1 MQKYQFL
8 RMAVFGGLALLL
20 VAVAFLLAKDN
31 TKLLEENSKKIVVD
45 KELDQNHQEKN
56 LNSELLETSL
66 EVESEGLGEEV
77 ILVDEKEIKE
87 VIVEEKVVSPTA
99 DLESIQAKANTVQE
113 NMPEKKAESA
123 TVKINLG
130 NNNAYFQVK
139 GEDPAVYS
147 DDLREFQ
154 HGLDFVQLSN
164 GNYALIWSSS
174 GNPPTGS
181 NGEYWTHDIYYS
193 LINPNNPVIK
203 PKLLVQKPEAQEPVS
218 AAISPSGTI
227 LITNEDGWDAPEE
240 VDQRYALF
248 DENFQAIKPY
258 PQHIMEGS
266 HSGHT
271 AFAGGHF
278 VVFYSEGWVD
288 GGGVDNLGSGESVLA
303 AIISPQG
310 TLIKGDILVS
320 RGRGNRDWW
329 PMVAGSEE
337 QAFLLWQRFV
347 AGTEEADLYFSILDP
362 RTGKLTKNQI
372 KIETGVQYYT
382 YNVSYIKDIDKFLI
396 LGSYKNGG
404 GFGYL
409 VNQSGEVVAK
419 NTNLPAIVRES
430 KAVVEGTKVV
440 QVTSPS
446 GVMVLDT
453 SANKIALQKTIKDN
467 YVWQYS
473 GVSGIF
479 LKPNLVYLVALSSRG
494 LVEKLLDI

>member
-8 RMAVFGGLALLL
+8 GAVTLGGLVLSVMTFFFFTKNNADI
-20 VAVAFLLAKDN
+20 ADN
-31 TKLLEENSKKIVVD
+31 GSERNSFYQ
-45 KELDQNHQEKN
+45 ELDQNRQEEI
-56 LNSELLETSL
+56 LESESLETNL
-66 EVESEGLGEEV
+66 EMEDEQLSEEEV
-77 ILVDEKEIKE
+77 VLEDKE
-87 VIVEEKVVSPTA
+87 VVNEGGREEVVVSPVVN
-99 DLESIQAKANTVQE
+99 LESTQANINTVQE
-113 NMPEKKAESA
+113 NMLEKKEEN
-123 TVKINLG
+123 TTTKINLE
-130 NNNAYFQVK
+130 NNNTYFQNK

-154 HGLDFVQLSN
+154 HGLDFVKLSN

-193 LINPNNPVIK
+193 LINPEKPVIN
-203 PKLLVQKPEAQEPVS
+203 PILLVQKPEAQEPVS

-248 DENFQAIKPY
+248 NENFQAIKPY

-271 AFAGGHF
+271 TFAGGHF

-310 TLIKGDILVS
+310 TLIKGDIPVS
-320 RGRGNRDWW
+320 RGQGNRDWW
-329 PMVAGSEE
+329 PMVAGSEDK
-337 QAFLLWQRFV
+337 AFLLWQRFV

-372 KIETGVQYYT
+372 QIETGVQYYT

-440 QVTSPS
+440 QVASPT
-446 GVMVLDT
+446 GIMVLDT
-453 SANKIALQKTIKDN
+453 SANKIILQKTIKDN

-494 LVEKLLDI
+494 LVEKLIDL